1 MAGEK
6 TKKKG
11 LGCLGRLI
19 ILVFVIIVVAV
30 LAAKIFFPAEKVRAE
45 IVKRASEA
53 LGRPVELDAVSL
65 SVLPRPSLKLKGL
78 RVFNPEDFPG
88 GELLSLEDLSLAV
101 KIMPLFKGQ
110 FIFTE
115 INADRP
121 VLNLRK
127 AADGRTNYSFEV
139 KTGGKTPVE
148 PPAGTGAQKE
158 AGETVSSKEAALTVF
173 AFDWAEIRNA
183 DIIYIDDSA
192 KSRVV
197 LNNLTLE
204 SRLTIDKDGKTGQS
218 TGTIRIPSVTST
230 YLKGVPLAV
239 NMTYNADI
247 DFQNADLVFKKS
259 TLEVNGIVFD
269 IDATIRN
276 ILDPISVYAS
286 VKADGVDM
294 APLMQYLPT
303 TESFDAKDI
312 RIQGTLDG
320 NVEVRIEFEPG
331 REPYLGGTFV
341 MHDLTAGYQTVAARV
356 HFNEFDIGFT
366 TDSVSFASNGGTLS
380 DNDFLLSG
388 TVKNWDNLAYNVKT
402 RGTIQLSALLPFL
415 DPAYNHKLSG
425 TLRFDLHAIGQKST
439 WPETEFTGAASLAD
453 VYYTNDSLTSP
464 LERLDTRLT
473 FTGQGLKVDT
483 LYAEYPGIRV
493 AVTGTMRNGFAHLIK
508 PRDGYKKPYLDF
520 RMHAPYVNYDVLV
533 PTETPAKPVATGG
546 SGQGA
551 GSSIGSAGT
560 GGAISAGSGEMA
572 APIFLPDIDAGG
584 TAVIDTLVY
593 SKVDF
598 TDVKGDVT
606 YKDGVI
612 GFKNAT
618 GRLYDGT
625 VAADGT
631 VDINDFYNP
640 VVTCDFNAHQIE
652 ANDFLARFANLGGH
666 MYGKVDMKGQLTG
679 TGSEMPDFIKSM
691 IASGTVDMTQGRL
704 VNFKL
709 IEDMA
714 SQFGFKTFEEQNL
727 RDMAGKVKIDR
738 GSLVVD
744 DGQVE
749 TQVGDWKIGG
759 AVAFLEKKLNLNV
772 NVYLSKDYASK
783 AVQQYSQLG
792 NMLLDDK
799 GRIQVGFKVGGNFA
813 QPVLS
818 NFSVNKGV
826 VKENVEEKV
835 KDKAKDLI
843 NNLFKKP

>member
-1 MAGEK
+1 MAEAK
-6 TKKKG
+6 TKRKG

-19 ILVFVIIVVAV
+19 IFVFVIIVVAV
-30 LAAKIFFPAEKVRAE
+30 LAAKLFFPAEKVRAE
-45 IVKRASEA
+45 IVKRASEM
-53 LGRPVELDAVSL
+53 LGRPVELDAVSF
-65 SVLPRPSLKLKGL
+65 SVLPRPSLQLKGL

-101 KIMPLFKGQ
+101 KIMPLLKGQ

-139 KTGGKTPVE
+139 KTGERPVE
-148 PPAGTGAQKE
+148 TPLDAQQETGK
-158 AGETVSSKEAALTVF
+158 TVSSKEAALTVF

-183 DIIYIDDSA
+183 DVIYIDDSA

-230 YLKGVPLAV
+230 YLPEGVPLVV

-259 TLEVNGIVFD
+259 SLEVNGIVFD
-269 IDATIRN
+269 IDATVRN

-294 APLMQYLPT
+294 APLLQYLPT
-303 TESFDAKDI
+303 AESFDTKNI
-312 RIQGTLDG
+312 RLQGTLDG

-331 REPYLGGTFV
+331 RGPYLGGSFV
-341 MHDLTAGYQTVAARV
+341 MHDLTAGYQTIATRL
-356 HFNEFDIGFT
+356 HFNEFRIGFT
-366 TDSVSFASNGGTLS
+366 SDSVSFESNGGTLS
-380 DNDFLLSG
+380 DNDFYLAG
-388 TVKNWDNLAYNVKT
+388 TVGSWDNLAYNVKT

-464 LERLDTRLT
+464 LERLDTRMT
-473 FTGQGLKVDT
+473 FTGQGVKVDT

-493 AVTGTMRNGFAHLIK
+493 AITGTLSNGFAYLIK
-508 PRDGYKKPYLDF
+508 PRAGYKKPYLDF

-533 PTETPAKPVATGG
+533 PAEETPAKPVATSG
-546 SGQGA
+546 SGEGA
-551 GSSIGSAGT
+551 GGPAEAGGT
-560 GGAISAGSGEMA
+560 VGSGEMA

-612 GFKNAT
+612 GFKNTT
-618 GRLYDGT
+618 GRLYTGT

-640 VVTCDFNAHQIE
+640 VVTCDFTANKIE

-666 MYGKVDMKGQLTG
+666 MYGKVDMKGKLTG
-679 TGSEMPDFIKSM
+679 TGSELPDFIKSM
-691 IASGTVDMTQGRL
+691 VASGTVDMSQGRL

-709 IEDMA
+709 IEEMA

-727 RDMAGKVKIDR
+727 RSLAGKVKIDR

-744 DGQVE
+744 DGKVE
-749 TQVGDWKIGG
+749 SQIGDWKIGG

-772 NVYLSKDYASK
+772 DVYLSKDYASK

-818 NFSVNKGV
+818 NISVNKGA

-835 KDKAKDLI
+835 KDKAKNLI